1 MKAKSKISFAFII
14 CFLLSFKENVFT
26 WAWMSALVCPSG
38 RADAHVNVGQAIG
51 KCSKSLELWASAW
64 GAFMRP
70 TISSWDT
77 NRLSNLLFDL
87 LLREKRL
94 QAIKEKPSLASSSFC
109 WPFLFLFPFGQQEDD
124 SSQWWESRERSR
136 SSFFFSSFSCKRTIR
151 WKKKWWRGSP
161 WIHSLDRPS
170 LFFLFLIKN
179 VIFNKRKKMNGIL
192 SREYC
197 PGLDPRKKRI
207 RSFAWSFSC

>member
-151 WKKKWWRGSP
+151 WKKKWWSNDLSVPGFVSSFGPHQFPFSFRSTSCS
-161 WIHSLDRPS
+161 WSHNWS
-170 LFFLFLIKN
+170 
-179 VIFNKRKKMNGIL
+179 KRKGIL
-192 SREYC
+192 GAQGMK
-197 PGLDPRKKRI
+197 P
-207 RSFAWSFSC
+207 

>member
-1 MKAKSKISFAFII
+1 MVVLIS
-14 CFLLSFKENVFT
+14 
-26 WAWMSALVCPSG
+26 
-38 RADAHVNVGQAIG
+38 Q
-51 KCSKSLELWASAW
+51 SLDERF
-64 GAFMRP
+64 GEGN
-70 TISSWDT
+70 SSWDT

-151 WKKKWWRGSP
+151 WKKKWWSNDLSVPGFVSFSWAWGPTDRARADARLKARSGEGNPLMARSTSSSTSWKRKEVCARGWSP
-161 WIHSLDRPS
+161 SMESSQGLTPS
-170 LFFLFLIKN
+170 HTA
-179 VIFNKRKKMNGIL
+179 KRKKENACVITCLNVFFFFYMPCGRRRL
-192 SREYC
+192 RE
-197 PGLDPRKKRI
+197 D
-207 RSFAWSFSC
+207 S